1 MVSSK
6 TYVVFLL
13 GYPAV
18 GKRTV
23 GAEVAKRLDG
33 VLVDNALIFY
43 PIFKLL
49 KWDGKFLLPPG
60 LHQPIESIREA
71 VLKTIEETAPPSI
84 SYVFTNC
91 LEDTPE
97 SRDQYERV
105 KSIAAR
111 RGSKFLAIML
121 TCDIDE
127 QVSRIDTPDRIS
139 RLKGSDPEGYRRYTL
154 NTSLFT
160 PPPTETLT
168 LDTTSTPPDTTAG
181 FIVRELG
188 AAERI

>member
-1 MVSSK
+1 MVSSE
-6 TYVVFLL
+6 TYVVYIL

-23 GAEVAKRLDG
+23 GDEVAKRLDG
-33 VLVDNALIFY
+33 VLVDNALFFY

-49 KWDGKFLLPPG
+49 KWDGKFLLPQG
-60 LHQPIESIREA
+60 IWDRVDPIYET
-71 VLKTIEETAPPSI
+71 VMQTIEEIAPSSI

-91 LEDTPE
+91 LEDTLD
-97 SRDQYERV
+97 SRHRYERV
-105 KSIAAR
+105 KTIAAR
-111 RGSKFLAIML
+111 RGAKFLAVML

-139 RLKGSDPEGYRRYTL
+139 RFKGSDPEGYRRYTL
-154 NTSLFT
+154 NTSLLT

-168 LDTTSTPPDTTAG
+168 LDTTSTPPDKTADA
-181 FIVRELG
+181 IVRKLG
-188 AAERI
+188 VVERI

>member
-1 MVSSK
+1 MTSNE

-60 LHQPIESIREA
+60 TWERVAPIQET
-71 VLKTIEETAPPSI
+71 VMQTIEEIAPPSI

-111 RGSKFLAIML
+111 RGSKFLAVML

-127 QVSRIDTPDRIS
+127 QVSRIDTPDRIA
-139 RLKGSDPEGYRRYTL
+139 RLKGSDPEGYRGYTL

-160 PPPTETLT
+160 PSPTETLT
-168 LDTTSTPPDTTAG
+168 LDTTSTSPDKTADA
-181 FIVRELG
+181 IVCELR
-188 AAERI
+188 AVERT

>member
-1 MVSSK
+1 MVSSE

-18 GKRTV
+18 GKSTV

-33 VLVDNALIFY
+33 VLVDNAFIFQ

-60 LHQPIESIREA
+60 SWERVAPIRET
-71 VLKTIEETAPPSI
+71 VMQTIEEISPPSI
-84 SYVFTNC
+84 SYVFTDC
-91 LEDTPE
+91 LVDTPE
-97 SRDQYERV
+97 SRGQYERV

-111 RGSKFLAIML
+111 RNSKFLAVML

-154 NTSLFT
+154 NTRLFT
-160 PPPTETLT
+160 PAPTETLT
-168 LDTTSTPPDTTAG
+168 LDTTSTSPTATADA
-181 FIVRELG
+181 ILRKLG
-188 AAERI
+188 ALK